1 MLMKKKGLSM
11 TKDELGTVL
20 DRLAVNCS
28 RKWTSDKERELS
40 IDNFYMGVGDLT
52 KNQIMEGFKKVVR
65 TPNPFIPDAG
75 SFRTLCVSGE
85 GSKSL
90 EDDANEAWALVRRN
104 LNGWVSPIFK
114 DSCIAEAIR
123 KMGGWKQLCKMMI
136 DEETWRQ
143 KEFIDYYLVAK
154 RQDRD
159 FLPILRGT
167 DKEYK
172 FIGYDKSDNLLKVL
186 KVIQKR
192 EEQDKRVLRMPEG
205 KHSLIKI

>member
-1 MLMKKKGLSM
+1 M
-11 TKDELGTVL
+11 TKDELGKVL

-90 EDDANEAWALVRRN
+90 EDDANQAWALALKIVQKR
-104 LNGWVSPIFK
+104 GGDYSPIFK
-114 DSCIAEAIR
+114 DSVIAEAIR
-123 KMGGWKQLCKMMI
+123 KMGGWKQLCKMLI
-136 DEETWRQ
+136 EEETWKK
-143 KEFIDYYLVAK
+143 KEFIEYYLVAR
-154 RQDRD
+154 RQDKE
-159 FLPILRGT
+159 FLPLLRGA
-167 DKEYK
+167 YK
-172 FIGYDKSDNLLKVL
+172 NYVFVGYDKTDNLEKLVKA
-186 KVIQKR
+186 IESR
-192 EEQDKRVLRMPEG
+192 EGEDKQILQRIYKGVDERKTAG
-205 KHSLIKI
+205 LIN